1 MLVRPLLALAIAVA
15 PISLPAAHAQPGG
28 CPPGLAKKSPAC
40 VPPGQAKK
48 QGYVDRDR
56 DRDRYH
62 RDRDDDD
69 DRSRWLTRGDRVIG
83 PDGRVY
89 TVGDR
94 LPGGPGPK
102 LFLPLVVG
110 LRPGGPGPKLFL
122 TVLWRWWVVVGWW
135 VVIGWWVL
143 QRTENKSRASRGNQ
157 RNNPSGLSESST

>member
-94 LPGGPGPK
+94 LPGGYIVLTRDEWDRYGRLPRLPDGHRYVRIDNEIVEVVEATNTIVR
-102 LFLPLVVG
+102 FLG
-110 LRPGGPGPKLFL
+110 LL
-122 TVLWRWWVVVGWW
+122 
-135 VVIGWWVL
+135 
-143 QRTENKSRASRGNQ
+143 
-157 RNNPSGLSESST
+157 NN